1 MRVRVRVSVRVC
13 VCVCVRACVCG
24 RVCAW
29 RASPDGRP
37 QLGRPEHFPFAV
49 ARTYSVQAKVVSMVL
64 VFDTFFCDG
73 ERIEI
78 VDDSVDFC
86 DLRYIDGKE
95 VNGHARSVIVPAGV
109 MVQFYNQ
116 CGNDASPFIHLPTL
130 DNRANPKPVCKV
142 CCLPVSTP
150 PRPSL
155 SLSLSPSLCPPLS
168 SPSSPSP
175 SRIVCAFVLRSCAC
189 MHTRARV
196 QQVYVDDIL
205 QMQGLKGTGPSR
217 MRIIRGAG

>member
-1 MRVRVRVSVRVC
+1 LPYEVDGEGSIRITR
-13 VCVCVRACVCG
+13 
-24 RVCAW
+24 
-29 RASPDGRP
+29 SPILRP
-37 QLGRPEHFPFAV
+37 DLGRTEHFPFAV

-109 MVQFYNQ
+109 MVQFYSQ

-130 DNRANPKPVCKV
+130 DNRANPKPVCK
-142 CCLPVSTP
+142 
-150 PRPSL
+150 
-155 SLSLSPSLCPPLS
+155 
-168 SPSSPSP
+168 
-175 SRIVCAFVLRSCAC
+175 
-189 MHTRARV
+189 
-196 QQVYVDDIL
+196 
-205 QMQGLKGTGPSR
+205 GLKGTGPSR